1 MSGEETGSFLQ
12 DTLSPPELPELA
24 GLVSALLPGT
34 SAGASGRPLALSLES
49 VASPWNQ
56 TTLLPPG
63 DSLPRNSAKQ
73 RLVGEKVKGQGKAL

>member
-34 SAGASGRPLALSLES
+34 SAGPDPSQAELYIWIAANVRVLDLYSNSRQG
-49 VASPWNQ
+49 SPG
-56 TTLLPPG
+56 LG
-63 DSLPRNSAKQ
+63 IKER
-73 RLVGEKVKGQGKAL
+73 